1 MFVLQLT
8 GVWILF
14 LIVAILNGGLRER
27 FIEKHLS
34 ELAAHQFSTLLL
46 SIAIFTITAVFI
58 KHKGIKK
65 NKQLLA
71 IGVFWVAMTVA
82 FEFLFFH
89 YVSGKPW
96 TALLADYNIFKG
108 RLFSVVVFTTM
119 FSPLI
124 ASRLFIKNQSTQ
136 TDRSR
141 QRGV

>member
-8 GVWILF
+8 SMWILF
-14 LIVAILNGGLRER
+14 LIVAILNGGLRES

-34 ELAAHQFSTLLL
+34 ELAAHQLSTVLF
-46 SIAIFTITAVFI
+46 SIAIFAITAVFI

-71 IGVFWVAMTVA
+71 IGVFWVSLTVS

-96 TALLADYNIFKG
+96 AVLLADYNIFKG
-108 RLFSVVVFTTM
+108 RIFSLVVLATM

-124 ASRLFIKNQSTQ
+124 TSRLFIKNQSTQ